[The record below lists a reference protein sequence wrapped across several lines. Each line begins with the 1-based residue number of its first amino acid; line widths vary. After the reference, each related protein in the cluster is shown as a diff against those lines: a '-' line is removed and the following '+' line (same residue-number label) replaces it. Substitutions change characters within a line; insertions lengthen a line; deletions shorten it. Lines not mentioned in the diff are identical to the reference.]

1 MKKSTKFLLG
11 TGAALVILCG
21 SYHMTMMGKENGSLT
36 RDLRKSEEM
45 VEKLEKENEDIN
57 NEKTDLTSENKRLN
71 DELNRLK
78 KEAEENTEAT
88 SVISNGQ
95 EATVENVS
103 YSNTSTPTTTVAY
116 TSDGAGLTA
125 SKGVHYGPSGK
136 ETYYNLNMS
145 GVIDI
150 MRGMGNNDNYWVR
163 SDGVKML
170 GNYVMVA
177 ADLNTRPRGSIV
189 DTSLGQGIVCDTGGF
204 AASNPTQLDIAT
216 AW

>member
-11 TGAALVILCG
+11 TGAALVILGG
-21 SYHMTMMGKENGSLT
+21 SYHMTMIGKENGSLT

-57 NEKTDLTSENKRLN
+57 NEKTDLMSENKRLN

-78 KEAEENTEAT
+78 KEAEETTEAT
-88 SVISNGQ
+88 SATSNGQ

-103 YSNTSTPTTTVAY
+103 YSNASTPVTTVAY
-116 TSDGAGLTA
+116 TSDGTGLTA
-125 SKGVHYGPSGK
+125 SKGVYYGPSGK

-150 MRGMGNNDNYWVR
+150 MRGMGNNDAYWIR
-163 SDGVKML
+163 EDGVKML

-177 ADLNTRPRGSIV
+177 ADLNTRPRGTII